1 MEAKPKIALDKYY
14 LCQFAFEE
22 IVWPRTVFEGNF
34 VTLKCFTSYTFA
46 SEVSWNFHKKI
57 S

>member
-1 MEAKPKIALDKYY
+1 MEAEPKTALDKYY

-22 IVWPRTVFEGNF
+22 IVWPRTVFEGKF